1 MDLDAYSA
9 AHAAEWD
16 RLALVGASTPR
27 DGAAADELIDVYQA
41 GSTQLSML
49 ATTLGS
55 TVQGDRLSL
64 ALSRARL
71 RFTGA
76 PSNPLQRLT
85 VFFSLQLPAAL
96 FRVRWLTLVIIGVT
110 VAIATIY
117 YFWYSNNPEVM
128 ATLAPRSVLKDFVDN
143 KFVNYY
149 SDNSPAGFT
158 GQVWTHN
165 ALLAVLGLIFGITG
179 LVPLVLLV
187 TNAQNLGVDAAIMGE
202 FGKLPT
208 FFLYIAPHG
217 QLELY
222 SFFTSL
228 AAGLLLFWSW
238 IAPGARTRRQALA
251 EDGRAFFTIAIGLV
265 LSLLCSGIIEGAVT
279 RQPWPWPIKIGIG
292 TVALVA
298 FLVYQ
303 WGFGRRATRL
313 GQSGDLTEAEVG
325 ARQIISA

>member
-16 RLALVGASTPR
+16 RLGRAGASNPR
-27 DGAAADELIDVYQA
+27 DGAQADELIDVYQS
-41 GSTQLSML
+41 GSTALSTL
-49 ATTLGS
+49 ATTVGES
-55 TVQGDRLSL
+55 VQGDRLSL

-76 PSNPLQRLT
+76 PANPLRQAT
-85 VFFSLQLPAAL
+85 VFFSLQLPGAL
-96 FRVRWLTLVIIGVT
+96 YRIRWLTLVLAAVTTII
-110 VAIATIY
+110 AIIY
-117 YFWYSNNPEVM
+117 AHWVVSDPQV
-128 ATLAPRSVLKDFVDN
+128 LASLGSRAKLKDFVDN
-143 KFVNYY
+143 QFVNYY

-158 GQVWTHN
+158 AEVWTHN
-165 ALLAVLGLIFGITG
+165 ATIAALAVATGFTGIFPVYF
-179 LVPLVLLV
+179 LFS
-187 TNAQNLGVDAAIMGE
+187 NAQNIGVDAGVMAE

-222 SFFTSL
+222 SVFTAF
-228 AAGLLLFWSW
+228 AAGLFIFWSW
-238 IAPGARTRRQALA
+238 VAPGARTRRQALA
-251 EDGRAFFTIAIGLV
+251 EDGRAFFTIVFGLV
-265 LSLLCSGIIEGAVT
+265 LSLLCSGIIEGMVT

-292 TVALVA
+292 TVALAA

-303 WGFGRRATRL
+303 WVAGRRAHRL
-313 GQSGDLTEAEVG
+313 GQTGDLAESEVG

>member
-16 RLALVGASTPR
+16 RLARAGASAPR
-27 DGAAADELIDVYQA
+27 SGATADELIELYQS
-41 GSTQLSML
+41 GSTELSTL
-49 ATTLGS
+49 VTTVGS
-55 TVQGDRLSL
+55 SVAGDRLSL

-76 PSNPLQRLT
+76 PANPLRQAT

-96 FRVRWLTLVIIGVT
+96 YRIRWLTL
-110 VAIATIY
+110 AIAA
-117 YFWYSNNPEVM
+117 
-128 ATLAPRSVLKDFVDN
+128 ATAVIAFVYAVWILNDPQALAALGPRSALKEFVD
-143 KFVNYY
+143 KEFVNYY
-149 SDNSPAGFT
+149 SDNSPGGFT
-158 GQVWTHN
+158 AEVWTHN
-165 ALLAVLGLIFGITG
+165 ALLAGLGLVGGITG
-179 LVPLVLLV
+179 LIPLALLV
-187 TNAQNLGVDAAIMGE
+187 SNAQNLGVDAAVMAE

-222 SFFTSL
+222 SLFTSL

-238 IAPGARTRRQALA
+238 IAPGARTRRQAVA
-251 EDGRAFFTIAIGLV
+251 EDGRAFFSIVFGLV
-265 LSLLCSGIIEGAVT
+265 LSLLCSGIIEGTVT

-303 WGFGRRATRL
+303 WIVGRRAHRL
-313 GQSGDLTEAEVG
+313 GQTGDLSEAEVG

>member
-16 RLALVGASTPR
+16 RLAVAGASNPG
-27 DGAAADELIDVYQA
+27 DGMHADELIDVYQS
-41 GSTQLSML
+41 GSTHLSTL
-49 ATTLGS
+49 ATTVGES
-55 TVQGDRLSL
+55 VQGDRLSL

-76 PSNPLQRLT
+76 PANPLRQAT
-85 VFFSLQLPAAL
+85 VFFSLQLPGAL
-96 FRVRWLTLVIIGVT
+96 YRVRWLTLVIAAVT
-110 VAIATIY
+110 AIIAIVY
-117 YFWYSNNPEVM
+117 AEWIVNDPRV
-128 ATLAPRSVLKDFVDN
+128 LASLGSRAELKDFVDN
-143 KFVNYY
+143 RFVNYY

-158 GQVWTHN
+158 AEVWTHN
-165 ALLAVLGLIFGITG
+165 ATIAAQAIITGITG
-179 LVPLVLLV
+179 IFPLYFLFS
-187 TNAQNLGVDAAIMGE
+187 NAQNIGVDAGVMAE

-222 SFFTSL
+222 SVFTAF
-228 AAGLLLFWSW
+228 AAGFLIFWAW
-238 IAPGARTRRQALA
+238 VAPGARTRRQAIA
-251 EDGRAFFTIAIGLV
+251 EDGRAFFAIVFGLV
-265 LSLLCSGIIEGAVT
+265 LSLLCSGIIEGTVT

-292 TVALVA
+292 TIALAA

-303 WGFGRRATRL
+303 WVGGRRAHRL
-313 GQSGDLTEAEVG
+313 GQSGDLAESEVG

>member
-16 RLALVGASTPR
+16 RLARAGASTPR
-27 DGAAADELIDVYQA
+27 DGAAADELIDAYQS
-41 GSTQLSML
+41 GSTDLSTL
-49 ATTLGS
+49 ATTVGES
-55 TVQGDRLSL
+55 VQGDRLSL

-76 PSNPLQRLT
+76 PANPLRQAT
-85 VFFSLQLPAAL
+85 VFFSLQLPGAL
-96 FRVRWLTLVIIGVT
+96 YRVRWVTL
-110 VAIATIY
+110 AIAAVTAIIAFVY
-117 YFWYSNNPEVM
+117 AEWVVNDPQV
-128 ATLAPRSVLKDFVDN
+128 LASLGSRAELKDFVDHQ
-143 KFVNYY
+143 FVNYY

-158 GQVWTHN
+158 AEVWTHN
-165 ALLAVLGLIFGITG
+165 ATVAAQAIISGITG
-179 LVPLVLLV
+179 IFPIYVLFS
-187 TNAQNLGVDAAIMGE
+187 NAQNIGVDAGVMAE

-222 SFFTSL
+222 SVFTAF
-228 AAGLLLFWSW
+228 AAGLLIFWAW
-238 IAPGARTRRQALA
+238 VAPGARTRRQAIA
-251 EDGRAFFTIAIGLV
+251 EDGRAFFTIVFGLV
-265 LSLLCSGIIEGAVT
+265 LSLLCSGIIEGMVT

-292 TVALVA
+292 TVALVG

-303 WGFGRRATRL
+303 WVGGRRAHRL
-313 GQSGDLTEAEVG
+313 GQSGDLAESEVG

>member
-16 RLALVGASTPR
+16 RLARAGARTPR
-27 DGAAADELIDVYQA
+27 DGATADELIDVYQA
-41 GSTQLSML
+41 GSTQLSTIA
-49 ATTLGS
+49 ATVGQ
-55 TVQGDRLSL
+55 TVQSDRLSL

-71 RFTGA
+71 RFTGV
-76 PSNPLQRLT
+76 STNPLQRMT

-96 FRVRWLTLVIIGVT
+96 YRVRWLTLAVAAVT
-110 VAIATIY
+110 VGIAVVVY
-117 YFWYSNNPEVM
+117 AWYSSNPAVM
-128 ATLAPRSVLKDFVDN
+128 ATLGPRSALQDFADHQ
-143 KFVNYY
+143 FVNYY
-149 SDNSPAGFT
+149 SNNSAAGFG

-165 ALLAVLGLIFGITG
+165 AFLSAMAVIGGITG
-179 LVPLVLLV
+179 LIPIVLLIS
-187 TNAQNLGVDAAIMGE
+187 NAQNIGVDAAVMGD

-208 FFLYIAPHG
+208 FFLSIAPHG

-222 SFFTSL
+222 SLFTSI

-238 IAPGARTRRQALA
+238 VAPGARTRRHALA
-251 EDGRAFFTIAIGLV
+251 EDGRAFFSIVIGLI
-265 LSLLCSGIIEGAVT
+265 LSLLCSGIIEGAVV

-292 TVALVA
+292 TVALTA

-303 WGFGRRATRL
+303 WGVGRRASRL
-313 GQSGDLTEAEVG
+313 GQTGDLNEAEVG

>member
-16 RLALVGASTPR
+16 RLARAGASNPR
-27 DGAAADELIDVYQA
+27 DGAAADELIDVYQSGA
-41 GSTQLSML
+41 TALSTLV
-49 ATTLGS
+49 TTVGES
-55 TVQGDRLSL
+55 AQGARLSL

-76 PSNPLQRLT
+76 PANPLRQAT

-96 FRVRWLTLVIIGVT
+96 YRVRWLTL
-110 VAIATIY
+110 AIAA
-117 YFWYSNNPEVM
+117 
-128 ATLAPRSVLKDFVDN
+128 ATAIIAITEAVWILHDPQALASLGPRSALKDYADN
-143 KFVNYY
+143 QVVNYY

-158 GQVWTHN
+158 AEVWTHN
-165 ALLAVLGLIFGITG
+165 ATLTAWGVIGGITG
-179 LVPLVLLV
+179 FVPLALLV
-187 TNAQNLGVDAAIMGE
+187 SNAIGLGVDASVMAE

-208 FFLYIAPHG
+208 FFLYISPHG

-222 SFFTSL
+222 SLFTGL
-228 AAGLLLFWSW
+228 AAGLLIFWSW
-238 IAPGARTRRQALA
+238 IAPGARTRRQAIA
-251 EDGRAFFTIAIGLV
+251 EDGRAFFTIVFGLV
-265 LSLLCSGIIEGAVT
+265 LSLLCSGIIEGTVT

-292 TVALVA
+292 TVALAA

-303 WGFGRRATRL
+303 WVGGRRAHRL
-313 GQSGDLTEAEVG
+313 GQTGDLAESEVG